1 VVFQMHEI
9 FSAVRLSLCVGVIST
24 ALCALV
30 GIPAGCILAAVTFRG
45 KRLVLCVL
53 NTLLSIPTVVVGLL
67 VYSMICR
74 RSPLGF
80 MDLLFTPS
88 AIVIGQVL
96 LALPIMVLF
105 TCTAV
110 SAVDKAAA
118 ETAITLGAGRFAT
131 AMVAISEA
139 RTGILAAVAATFGR
153 LIGEVGVSMIVGGNI
168 WGYTRTMT
176 TAIALETAKGEFAVA
191 VKLGG
196 ILLIMSLGV
205 NMVLQSLKGSLR
217 LRTVEERR

>member
-1 VVFQMHEI
+1 MHDI
-9 FSAVRLSLCVGVIST
+9 FPAVRLSLCVGLIST

-30 GIPAGCILAAVTFRG
+30 GIPAGCFLAEATFRG
-45 KRLVLCVL
+45 KRFVLCML

-80 MDLLFTPS
+80 MELLFTPS

-176 TAIALETAKGEFAVA
+176 TAIALEAAKGEFDVA
-191 VKLGG
+191 LQLGG
-196 ILLIMSLGV
+196 ILLIISLGV
-205 NMVLQSLKGSLR
+205 NMVLQSLKGDLR
-217 LRTVEERR
+217 IRGLEGRQ